1 MGGKAKRVIE
11 QPIAYTITD
20 KVFGEFEIKNS
31 ANAWWLDK
39 GKVEALFNVCKID
52 ASVEEMCFHAGI
64 TVHQYNNFRETHT
77 KFSDIKAILNK
88 YPDIKARQTVVK
100 ALDNPQHAFEYLK
113 RKRKLEFSERSELTG
128 AEGQPLIVQIS
139 EVIAKKNGID
149 PSAKSNSK

>member
-11 QPIAYTITD
+11 NPIAYTIKD
-20 KVFGEFEIKNS
+20 KVFGEFEVKNS
-31 ANAWWLDK
+31 ANAWWLEK

-52 ASVEEMCFHAGI
+52 ASVEEMCYHAGI
-64 TVHQYNNFRETHT
+64 TVHQYNHFREIHD

-113 RKRKLEFSERSELTG
+113 RKRKQEFSERQEMTG
-128 AEGQPLIVQIS
+128 ADGQPFTIQIS
-139 EVIAKKNGID
+139 EEIAKKHGID
-149 PSAKSNSK
+149 PSTKNNSK